1 MEVVGVVID
10 GSLLAVLGC
19 IWVLVL
25 WVIARWA

>member
-1 MEVVGVVID
+1 MEVVAVVID
-10 GSLLAVLGC
+10 GAALGIIGC